1 LTIFTSFSVVSEKLI
16 YYSRIFPK
24 SQRFSYDFLSEML
37 SNNLSDL
44 TREDLQGR
52 ILNY

>member
-1 LTIFTSFSVVSEKLI
+1 
-16 YYSRIFPK
+16 
-24 SQRFSYDFLSEML
+24 ML